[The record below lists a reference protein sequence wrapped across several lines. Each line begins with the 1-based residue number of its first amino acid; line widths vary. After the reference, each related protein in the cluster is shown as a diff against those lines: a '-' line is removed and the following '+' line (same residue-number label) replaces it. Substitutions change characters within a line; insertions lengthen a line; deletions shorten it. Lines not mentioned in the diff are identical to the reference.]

1 MLRTLRIQPGGAGRR
16 VDRPGPAQGRFMN
29 PDTAA
34 VFLVFSTCVWRSSAL
49 RKGLESCVR
58 SSKHDADEGG
68 GGREMSFWWPRSRSL
83 QGRGASITGDLT
95 LIIKEP
101 QNSRPAE
108 PRARGWALGRAWMQ
122 GRLRAAVAVM
132 CRARHVHRSG
142 CSAHACT

>member
-1 MLRTLRIQPGGAGRR
+1 
-16 VDRPGPAQGRFMN
+16 
-29 PDTAA
+29 
-34 VFLVFSTCVWRSSAL
+34 
-49 RKGLESCVR
+49 
-58 SSKHDADEGG
+58 
-68 GGREMSFWWPRSRSL
+68 MSFWWPRSRSL